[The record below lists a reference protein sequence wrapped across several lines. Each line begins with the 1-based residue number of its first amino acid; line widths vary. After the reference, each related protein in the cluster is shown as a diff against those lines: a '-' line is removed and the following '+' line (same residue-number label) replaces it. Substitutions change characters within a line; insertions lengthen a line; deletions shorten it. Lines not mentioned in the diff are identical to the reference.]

1 MRILT
6 KILSLKT
13 KRNRESLLQK
23 HNCFY
28 VCKRQV
34 QPIDQGNRKNINN
47 DATQKA
53 IPSQILLRDGV
64 KNL

>member
-1 MRILT
+1 MYAKDR
-6 KILSLKT
+6 
-13 KRNRESLLQK
+13 
-23 HNCFY
+23 Y
-28 VCKRQV
+28 
-34 QPIDQGNRKNINN
+34 DQLIKVIEKNINN